1 MEIIA
6 LTSIPDWWAHQHYPA
21 LHRSWWYR
29 PVSSPREVNESL
41 RKEGSEDMLVKVLLN
56 SLDSVFFLS
65 DRHRLSYTRP
75 IGLLVMIGEV
85 VAFKHS
91 FAINTTVH

>member
-1 MEIIA
+1 
-6 LTSIPDWWAHQHYPA
+6 
-21 LHRSWWYR
+21 
-29 PVSSPREVNESL
+29 
-41 RKEGSEDMLVKVLLN
+41 MLVKVLLN